1 MLKPVR
7 KKLFF
12 SSLFVILF
20 SSLVHSDKPTPWQIW
35 YQEPASPVME
45 RIAEMHTYLLYII
58 CAIAVLVTTL
68 LLVTI
73 YRFRE
78 SKNKIPSKIAHNTFL
93 EILWTLIPLI
103 IVCAIAIPSIKLIF
117 FMDKTNDAEITL
129 KVIGHQWY
137 WEYDYPDHKISF
149 DSYMLE
155 EEQLK
160 PEQLRNL
167 EVDKQV
173 ILPID
178 TNVRILATS
187 ADVLHSWAVPA
198 FGIKQD
204 TIPGRLRET
213 WVRIKK
219 PGVYYGQCS
228 ELCGL
233 NHGFMSIAVKAVP
246 KAEFEAWVRQEGGEI
261 PAPEIEGV
269 PAEASTQIIADPQ
282 AVPPAPNA
290 DLEAPIIHSNKNTQ

>member
-1 MLKPVR
+1 MLTPFR

-12 SSLFVILF
+12 SSFLFLLF
-20 SSLVHSDKPTPWQIW
+20 SGSSYGGKPTPWQVW
-35 YQEPASPVME
+35 YQESASPVMD
-45 RIAEMHTYLLYII
+45 RINEMHTYLLYII
-58 CAIAVLVTTL
+58 FGIAIFVTAL
-68 LLVTI
+68 LLITI
-73 YRFRE
+73 YKFRE
-78 SKNKIPSKIAHNTFL
+78 SKNKTPSKVAHNTFL
-93 EILWTLIPLI
+93 EIVWTLIPLI
-103 IVCAIAIPSIKLIF
+103 IVCAIAIPSIKLIYY
-117 FMDKTNDAEITL
+117 MDKTHDAEMTL

-155 EEQLK
+155 GEKLK
-160 PEQLRNL
+160 PEHLRYL
-167 EVDKQV
+167 DVDKQV
-173 ILPID
+173 VLPVE

-261 PAPEIEGV
+261 PAPEA
-269 PAEASTQIIADPQ
+269 AEAPATATTQTIADPH

-290 DLEAPIIHSNKNTQ
+290 DLQSTPNTQ

>member
-1 MLKPVR
+1 M
-7 KKLFF
+7 
-12 SSLFVILF
+12 
-20 SSLVHSDKPTPWQIW
+20 D
-35 YQEPASPVME
+35 
-45 RIAEMHTYLLYII
+45 RINAMHTYLLYII
-58 CAIAVLVTTL
+58 FGIAIFVTAL
-68 LLVTI
+68 LLITI
-73 YRFRE
+73 YKFRE
-78 SKNKIPSKIAHNTFL
+78 SKNKTPSKVAHNTFL
-93 EILWTLIPLI
+93 EIVWTLIPLI
-103 IVCAIAIPSIKLIF
+103 IVCAIAIPSIKLIYY
-117 FMDKTNDAEITL
+117 MDKTHDAEMTL

-155 EEQLK
+155 GEKLK
-160 PEQLRNL
+160 PEHLRYL
-167 EVDKQV
+167 DVDKQV
-173 ILPID
+173 VLPVE

-261 PAPEIEGV
+261 PTPET
-269 PAEASTQIIADPQ
+269 AEAPATAMTQIIADPH

-290 DLEAPIIHSNKNTQ
+290 DLQSTSDTQ